1 MGANG
6 DIYAQAFR
14 RRHFRLCC
22 LVRRGKIDA
31 SWGSGTR
38 SGVERFNTLASL
50 DLNSNAPEQATLDA
64 LKAWQGPYCPVEEIA
79 REEPG
84 PATPPIVK
92 PRPRAKE
99 VGKNPRYIPPRY
111 IPPRLHRAPPD
122 QGQGDIETDA
132 VHQNLSPAR

>member
-1 MGANG
+1 MPPSR
-6 DIYAQAFR
+6 Q
-14 RRHFRLCC
+14 
-22 LVRRGKIDA
+22 
-31 SWGSGTR
+31 R
-38 SGVERFNTLASL
+38 S
-50 DLNSNAPEQATLDA
+50 DA
-64 LKAWQGPYCPVEEIA
+64 LKAWQGPHCPVEEIA

-92 PRPRAKE
+92 PRPRVKQ